1 MNKSIIFCV
10 GVFLS
15 LIAKSQTNN
24 SPYSVIGIGDIENSS
39 FDRTSGMASTGIAL
53 WSKRN
58 LIQTNP
64 ASYVRLEDIP
74 FKTGFNIE
82 IASRYEGIN
91 YSGNPISSATDNQSS
106 DLQFKKIALAIKPK
120 KWWAISAGLLPF
132 SASNY
137 SYFENKQVYG
147 DNTVVNAYVQ
157 GSGNLSQFYIA
168 NSFAVNKHLSF
179 GIHTAIL
186 FGQFSQIE
194 TIAATSVSDS
204 LLTNTRN
211 YSLSSPYIKLGFQYN
226 NDISKKWNIAIGST
240 LTMQANLNGLYDL
253 NVMNGVST
261 IKTSETEANDYFTIP
276 VAYAGGVAAT
286 YSQKYTFAADYS
298 YQPWTNMNNTG
309 LGYRLVNSQR
319 FSGGGEY
326 SNKVKLANGFVAERY
341 FLQAGFFYSN
351 SYLQVN
357 GNQIADYGGTIG
369 AGFNSLK
376 NGLGMSAALTVGS
389 KGTTS
394 MNLIKENYTQFSL
407 TISYRDFWFTAKKK
421 YD

>member
-10 GVFLS
+10 CVFVS
-15 LIAKSQTNN
+15 MIAKSQTNN
-24 SPYSVIGIGDIENSS
+24 SPYSVMGIGDIETSS
-39 FDRTSGMASTGIAL
+39 FDRTAGMSGTGIAL
-53 WSKRN
+53 FSKRN
-58 LIQTNP
+58 LIQSNP

-82 IASRYEGIN
+82 ISSRYNAVN
-91 YSGNPISSATDNQSS
+91 YSGTPITSTTDNYSA

-120 KWWAISAGLLPF
+120 KWWGLSLGLLPF
-132 SASNY
+132 SSSNY
-137 SYFENKQVYG
+137 SYFLSKPVLG
-147 DNTVVNAYVQ
+147 GTTSVDAYEQ
-157 GSGNLSQFYIA
+157 GSGNTSQIYLA
-168 NSFAVNKHLSF
+168 NSFPINKHLSF
-179 GIHTAIL
+179 GIHTAVI
-186 FGQFSQIE
+186 FGQFNQIE
-194 TIAATSVSDS
+194 TIGANSQSDS
-204 LLTNTRN
+204 LLTTNRN
-211 YSLSSPYIKLGFQYN
+211 YSVSSPYIKLGFQYN
-226 NDISKKWNIAIGST
+226 NDISQKWNLAIGST
-240 LTMQANLNGLYDL
+240 FALQANLNGIYDL

-298 YQPWTNMNNTG
+298 FQPWSNLNSSGT
-309 LGYRLVNSQR
+309 GYRLVNSQR
-319 FSGGGEY
+319 FSAGGEY
-326 SNKVKLANGFVAERY
+326 SNKIKLPNGFVAEKY
-341 FLQAGFFYSN
+341 FLQAGFFYSD

-357 GNQIADYGGTIG
+357 GNQISDYGGSIG

-376 NGLGMSAALTVGS
+376 NGLGMSAALIVGS
-389 KGTTS
+389 RGTTS